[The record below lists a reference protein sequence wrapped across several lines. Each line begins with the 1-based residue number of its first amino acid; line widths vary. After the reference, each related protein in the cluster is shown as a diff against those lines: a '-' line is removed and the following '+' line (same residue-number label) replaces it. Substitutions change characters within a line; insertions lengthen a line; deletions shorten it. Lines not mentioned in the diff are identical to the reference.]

1 MRSMLSGWARSN
13 TVHVLFAF
21 LAMGGW
27 AVFANSAHPMPQP
40 LISGLLQGALS
51 AGLTLFLKSVIDGLS
66 KRFHGP
72 ARFWAPPLIACL
84 GSASLLMSLH
94 ALGGTPEILKTVAVP
109 LLVST
114 TYAWT
119 YAYSIS
125 RKRGEP

>member
-1 MRSMLSGWARSN
+1 MRVLSRWARSSM
-13 TVHVLFAF
+13 VHVLFAF

-27 AVFANSAHPMPQP
+27 AVFANSGHPMPQP
-40 LISGLLQGALS
+40 LISGFLQGALS

-66 KRFHGP
+66 RRFGGP
-72 ARFWAPPLIACL
+72 SRFWAPPLIACL
-84 GSASLLMSLH
+84 GSASLLVTLH
-94 ALGGTPEILKTVAVP
+94 ALGRTPEILKTVAVP

-114 TYAWT
+114 TYGWT

>member
-1 MRSMLSGWARSN
+1 MRSVLRGWARSS
-13 TVHVLFAF
+13 TVHALFAF

-40 LISGLLQGALS
+40 LVSGFLQGALS
-51 AGLTLFLKSVIDGLS
+51 AGLTLFLKSAIDGLS
-66 KRFHGP
+66 KRFSGSD
-72 ARFWAPPLIACL
+72 RFWAPPLIACL
-84 GSASLLMSLH
+84 GSASLLVSLH

-119 YAYSIS
+119 YAYSIN